1 MCGINGILHLH
12 SQKKVG
18 ERVLTQMRDAL
29 EHRGPDDKGIYIDKN
44 IGLGHR
50 RLSILDVSTAGHQP
64 FLSEDGR
71 YAMVYNGEIYNF
83 KEFYSELKSKGF
95 DIKTHSDTEVLMK
108 LFQIEGLKML
118 SRLNGM
124 FAFAIWDTV
133 EKKLTVARDRMG
145 VNPLYYSFYN
155 ETFYFAS
162 EQKAIFTAGV
172 PLKISQ
178 DGIEEYI
185 FNRFVTGEE
194 TLFQNVKK
202 VLPGHALILHEN
214 GKIESEKWWDLKYE
228 IQNYGI
234 IKNPIDWFR
243 ETFDDSI
250 RLRMVSDVPVGVLLS
265 AGLDSSSVL
274 SSLHSQ
280 QYKDIQAFT
289 IAFKEEEHDESQLA
303 KRLTEQYQYGFNS
316 LQLED
321 DDLYSKLLTATYFQD
336 EPLMHLSEPHL
347 LGISQLA
354 KPKVKVLLSG
364 EGADELMGGYVRY
377 KPLQFPSLLHSIAML
392 GNLDLFA
399 NKPRFEKLIRYA
411 QIKNDRDLVL
421 FNGRNIYPKDIAATF
436 GMKTLPKNEYR
447 YKIYEEA
454 KSIYPNDLRR
464 QALYFDQH
472 TYLCSL
478 LDRNDRCTMGASIEC
493 REPFLDQRLLAGLG
507 SLDNKWLF
515 TGKKGKYILK
525 TAMKSRLPEEILNF
539 KKVGLSTPWG
549 DYITKSPAF
558 KEELESFSNSDLFK
572 MPYFEKIKV
581 KNLIANLQKGDVKM
595 VSYIMPL
602 FMMHIWLKNY
612 VNKFDG
618 LQHDNQNV
626 ILDNTL
632 IK

>member
-1 MCGINGILHLH
+1 MCGINGILHL
-12 SQKKVG
+12 QPQRKVE
-18 ERVLTQMRDAL
+18 ERVLTLMRDAL
-29 EHRGPDDKGIYIDKN
+29 EHRGPDDKGIFVDKN

-50 RLSILDVSTAGHQP
+50 RLSILDVTSAGHQP

-71 YAMVYNGEIYNF
+71 YAMVFNGEIYNF
-83 KEFYSELKSKGF
+83 KAFYSELKSKGF
-95 DIKTHSDTEVLMK
+95 EMKTHSDTEVLMK
-108 LFQIEGLKML
+108 LFQLYGLKML
-118 SRLNGM
+118 PRLNGM
-124 FAFAIWDTV
+124 FAFAIWDTL
-133 EKKLTVARDRMG
+133 EKKLIVVRDRMG
-145 VNPLYYSFYN
+145 VKPLYYAFYN

-162 EQKAIFTAGV
+162 EQKALFTAGV
-172 PLKISQ
+172 PLKMAQ

-185 FNRFVTGEE
+185 FNRFVAGEN

-202 VLPGHALILHEN
+202 VLPGHAMILHEN
-214 GKIESEKWWDLKYE
+214 GKIESEKWWDLKHE
-228 IQNYGI
+228 IQNHEV

-243 ETFDDSI
+243 GTFDDSI

-280 QYKDIQAFT
+280 QFKDIQAFT
-289 IAFKEEEHDESQLA
+289 IAFKEEEHNESHLA
-303 KRLTEQYQYGFNS
+303 KRLAEQYQYGFNS
-316 LQLED
+316 VQLED
-321 DDLYSKLLTATYFQD
+321 DDLYSKLLAATYFQD

-354 KPKVKVLLSG
+354 KSKVKVLLSG
-364 EGADELMGGYVRY
+364 EGADELMGIYVRY
-377 KPLQFPSLLHSIAML
+377 KALQFPTLLHSIATL
-392 GNLDLFA
+392 GNLDAFTKKA
-399 NKPRFEKLIRYA
+399 RFEKLIRYA
-411 QIKNDRDLVL
+411 QIKNNRDLVI
-421 FNGRNIYPKDIAATF
+421 FNGCNIYPKDIAKTF
-436 GMKTLPKNEYR
+436 GMHEVPKNEYR
-447 YKIYEEA
+447 HKIYEEA
-454 KSIYPNDLRR
+454 QSLYPNNLRR

-525 TAMKSRLPEEILNF
+525 TAMQSRLPQEILSF

-558 KEELESFSNSDLFK
+558 KEELESFSNSELFQ
-572 MPYFEKIKV
+572 MPYFEHIKA
-581 KNLIANLQKGDVKM
+581 KKLISNLQNGDTKM

-612 VNKFDG
+612 VNKFEA
-618 LQHDNQNV
+618 LQKENK
-626 ILDNTL
+626 ILDAKIT
-632 IK
+632 